1 MVGNGAT
8 NWDVD
13 VSPSFPETVF
23 QFNMI
28 PKHLLDSMTEN
39 GCVYYFNDFR
49 NHSGPASCD
58 AIWKKI
64 QALTSSVNWYDLYRP
79 ADTNPLGNSD
89 AARMGKV
96 VINGEE
102 RTYKKGYTFAEYT
115 PWLKNVDQGPVMG
128 SFLSDYVNSAELRT
142 ALNIPDTLNKTW
154 TMCWNSNFTYAITP
168 EASVWIY
175 PILKANGIRM
185 MFYSGDTDGA
195 LPTYGTKRWISRLNW
210 DIKAA
215 WRPWLT

>member
-28 PKHLLDSMTEN
+28 PKSLIDFMNDN

-58 AIWKKI
+58 AVWEKI
-64 QALTSSVNWYDLYRP
+64 QNLTSGVNWYDLYQP
-79 ADTNPLGNSD
+79 AADNPLGMTD
-89 AARMGKV
+89 ADRMGKV

-102 RTYKKGYTFAEYT
+102 RTYKKGYTFSEYT
-115 PWLKNVDQGPVMG
+115 PWMKNVDQGPVMG
-128 SFLSDYVNSAELRT
+128 SYLSEYVNSAELRKD
-142 ALNIPDTLNKTW
+142 LHIPDYAPTW
-154 TMCWNSNFTYAITP
+154 GMCWNSSFSYEVTP

-175 PILKANGIRM
+175 PILRANGIRI

-195 LPTYGTKRWISRLNW
+195 LPTYGTKRWIERLNW
-210 DIKAA
+210 DIKKE